1 MLEGFAASSMI
12 AFSCLN
18 CHCYA
23 MKSIKELRRSTL
35 HCLAVR
41 VMLCLSRVRL
51 FCFTENVIGQ
61 PETVEVPE
69 GAADL

>member
-1 MLEGFAASSMI
+1 M
-12 AFSCLN
+12 N
-18 CHCYA
+18 
-23 MKSIKELRRSTL
+23 SIEELRRSTL

-51 FCFTENVIGQ
+51 FCFTENVIRQ
-61 PETVEVPE
+61 PETVEIPK

>member
-1 MLEGFAASSMI
+1 M
-12 AFSCLN
+12 N
-18 CHCYA
+18 
-23 MKSIKELRRSTL
+23 SIEELRRSTL

-51 FCFTENVIGQ
+51 FRFTENVIRQ
-61 PETVEVPE
+61 PETVEIPK